1 MIEVFLNIRQSSRF
15 SCAMQKFSY
24 WPLLHVLSTWC
35 LVAQVLISILFCK
48 HFQVV
53 LVRNNFYRGAIFL
66 GGNFP
71 GGGLAGGRFSLGKIF
86 LGAIIQGE
94 IVRVATIRGTI
105 FLGGQLSRYNFFRIK
120 LFKVIHSNERKISW
134 NFFWITLF
142 NKEKIWWM
150 LSPQNSPVLK
160 NSWLRACLWFLP
172 NMFKSLVI
180 SFVNQY

>member
-1 MIEVFLNIRQSSRF
+1 MFSRYFKKMIEVFLNIRQSSRF

-53 LVRNNFYRGAIFL
+53 LVRSNFYRRAIFL

-71 GGGLAGGRFSLGKIF
+71 VGGTVWRAIF
-86 LGAIIQGE
+86 LE
-94 IVRVATIRGTI
+94 
-105 FLGGQLSRYNFFRIK
+105 GQLSRYNFFRIK
-120 LFKVIHSNERKISW
+120 LFKVIYSNERKISW
-134 NFFWITLF
+134 KFFWITLF

-160 NSWLRACLWFLP
+160 NSWLCACLWFLP

>member
-1 MIEVFLNIRQSSRF
+1 MFSRYFKKMIEVFLNIRQSSRF

-53 LVRNNFYRGAIFL
+53 LVRNNFYRG
-66 GGNFP
+66 
-71 GGGLAGGRFSLGKIF
+71 
-86 LGAIIQGE
+86 
-94 IVRVATIRGTI
+94 TI

-150 LSPQNSPVLK
+150 LSPQNSRLK
-160 NSWLRACLWFLP
+160 KFLVTCLF
-172 NMFKSLVI
+172 MVFAKYV
-180 SFVNQY
+180 

>member
-1 MIEVFLNIRQSSRF
+1 MFSRYFKKMIEVFLNIRQSSRF

-53 LVRNNFYRGAIFL
+53 LVRNNFYRG
-66 GGNFP
+66 
-71 GGGLAGGRFSLGKIF
+71 
-86 LGAIIQGE
+86 
-94 IVRVATIRGTI
+94 TI
-105 FLGGQLSRYNFFRIK
+105 FLGGKLSRYNFFRIK